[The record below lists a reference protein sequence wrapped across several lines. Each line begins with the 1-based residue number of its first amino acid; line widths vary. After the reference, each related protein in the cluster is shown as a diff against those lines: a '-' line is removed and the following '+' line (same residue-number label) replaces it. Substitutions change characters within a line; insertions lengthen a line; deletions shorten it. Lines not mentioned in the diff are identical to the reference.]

1 MPVVTLYLSI
11 MQQYDENNLRIT
23 TTWYGSI
30 VVRYSMYSEL
40 VCRYAALYGHGSVLC
55 LELSVLCCGHYLA
68 TLHLTLTPKASQPPQ
83 TPPHIKTKHVI
94 NNLSFRVKT
103 FDSAFRTADCMK
115 QN

>member
-1 MPVVTLYLSI
+1 MMKIICVLQP
-11 MQQYDENNLRIT
+11 RGH
-23 TTWYGSI
+23 GSI

-83 TPPHIKTKHVI
+83 TTPPPRPIKTKHVI

-103 FDSAFRTADCMK
+103 FASAFRTADCMK